1 MMEEIWKDIEGYEG
15 KYQVS
20 SLGRVRR
27 LAYTFKR
34 RNRWGVCDNV
44 ISAGMMSLRNVKG
57 YLSVQLRDE
66 TKRKHHQ
73 VHRLVAA
80 AFIPNPDGLPE
91 VNHKNEDK
99 TDNRVENLEWCT
111 RKYNTNYGTRG
122 IRIWT
127 TRRSRNQE

>member
-1 MMEEIWKDIEGYEG
+1 MSEVWKDIEGYEG

-34 RNRWGVCDNV
+34 RNKWGVCDNV
-44 ISAGMMSLRNVKG
+44 ISSGMMSLRNVKG
-57 YLSVQLRDE
+57 YLSVKLRDE
-66 TKRKHHQ
+66 TKRKHYQ

-122 IRIWT
+122 IRMWT